1 MSEKWSGPL
10 KKLDDYR
17 YEIPKE
23 YKKGMQVPG
32 IIYADKEMI
41 EVVCQ
46 DQSPEQVANVATLP
60 GIVKYSLAM
69 PDIHWGYGFPIGG
82 VAATR
87 VEDGVISPGGVGYD
101 INCGT
106 RLILTNLTVD
116 EVKPKLSALLDAI
129 FANVPSGLGSEGKL
143 KVKGKEFDEVLIKGA
158 RWAVEKGY
166 GWEEDLER
174 IEENGA
180 MEGANPNV
188 ISGKARE
195 RGAPQLGTLG
205 SGNHFIEIQRVQKI
219 FDPEI
224 ARVFGL
230 FEDQVTI
237 LIHTGSRGFGH
248 QVCTDYL
255 SVMMNA
261 IKKYNISLPDR
272 QLACAPIESPEGKNY
287 FSAMVCAA
295 NYAWAN
301 RQCITHWIR
310 ESFEVVFRKGAHK
323 LGLNVL
329 YDVAH
334 NIAKIE
340 IHNID
345 GEKVKV
351 CVHRKGATRAFPKFH
366 PEIPEVYR
374 EVGQPVIIP
383 GDMGRASYILVGT
396 EKAMED
402 TFGSTCHGA
411 GRVMSRA
418 GAKRSITGKEVIEE
432 LSEKGIMVRTDN
444 IKGLAEE
451 ASEAYKDV
459 EKVVEIVEG
468 SGISKRVAR
477 MKPLGVIKG

>member
-272 QLACAPIESPEGKNY
+272 QLACAPIESPEGKNH

-396 EKAMED
+396 ERAMED

>member
-396 EKAMED
+396 ERAMED